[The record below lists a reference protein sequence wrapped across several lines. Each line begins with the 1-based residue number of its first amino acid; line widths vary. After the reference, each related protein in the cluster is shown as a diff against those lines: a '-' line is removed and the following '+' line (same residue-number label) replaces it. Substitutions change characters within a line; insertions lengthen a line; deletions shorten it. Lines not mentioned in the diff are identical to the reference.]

1 MFPDPGTFPQ
11 QRTITL
17 HADQYTSCQCM
28 MIPAESCTCPAQAVM
43 INLDMVTINGR
54 EDPAAG
60 TRGHRT
66 DRNIVCCTSSAFLL
80 AYKNTPLPKQPVHPV
95 LCGAS
100 GNIGSV
106 LDIGYRKKTVI
117 EGELPH
123 QAQVLAPALK
133 HAGHSSL

>member
-1 MFPDPGTFPQ
+1 
-11 QRTITL
+11 
-17 HADQYTSCQCM
+17 
-28 MIPAESCTCPAQAVM
+28 M

-66 DRNIVCCTSSAFLL
+66 DRNIVCCTSSAFRLT
-80 AYKNTPLPKQPVHPV
+80 YKNTTLPKQPVHPV

-106 LDIGYRKKTVI
+106 LDISDGKKTVV
-117 EGELPH
+117 EGKLPH
-123 QAQVLAPALK
+123 QAQKLTPALK
-133 HAGHSSL
+133 HARHNDL